1 MKEAAMTDWR
11 AAGEAIFGGFGPF
24 PNSPAGSLQSGFF
37 GDFIPCRGAVVRGQ
51 AIVRARFF
59 EWSWT
64 DRKKFPVRQRNSF
77 RINRDRRRPGTGA

>member
-1 MKEAAMTDWR
+1 MKEAAMTDWP
-11 AAGEAIFGGFGPF
+11 AAGEDIFGVFGPF

-59 EWSWT
+59 RVEV
-64 DRKKFPVRQRNSF
+64 DRRKKIPCPAAEFFSHQPR
-77 RINRDRRRPGTGA
+77 